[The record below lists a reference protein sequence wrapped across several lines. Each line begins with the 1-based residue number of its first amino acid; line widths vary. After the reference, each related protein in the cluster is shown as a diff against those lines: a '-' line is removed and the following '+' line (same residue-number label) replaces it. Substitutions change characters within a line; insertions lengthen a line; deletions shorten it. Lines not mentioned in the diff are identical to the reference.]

1 MIKGIIFDLD
11 GVLVDAV
18 TAHFEAFN
26 SALKLFG
33 FEVPP
38 LIHSLH
44 YNGLPTTSKLELL
57 SQSQQLPRSLH
68 PFINEMKQ
76 QYTRKLLTQKISPR
90 PQLIETLSQLK
101 SKGYRLGVASN
112 CTRETVSLVLDRL
125 SIDSFFDVVLSKD
138 DVTQPKPNEEIYKK
152 AQSLLG
158 IHSNETLIVEDSIVG
173 VIAAQKASPHV
184 LVLKSPDELC
194 ADKIEKA
201 IESTQ
206 RRTWEDPRTIE
217 IVIPMAG
224 SGSRFFQ
231 AGYKDPKPLI
241 KVFNQ
246 TMIQWVVTNL
256 SSHKFKTRF
265 TFIVNKEHMKKY
277 RLKDHLQ
284 EIAPGS
290 QIVSIPG
297 KTEGAACTVLL
308 ALENLPQDSPLVI
321 ANSDQVVDHS
331 FDNFL
336 SYSLSSDQDGMI
348 MTFSDRDPKW
358 SFAKVDSQGQ
368 VTEVAE
374 KKPISDQ
381 ATVGVYYFKKVH
393 DFKAGCMQMIRE
405 NKRVNQEFYVCPVY
419 NELIKTNK
427 KVGVYPIRKE
437 EMHGLGTPEDLQNFI
452 LFRNELNN
460 PVGNLRFG

>member
-1 MIKGIIFDLD
+1 MIRAVIFDLD

-18 TAHFEAFN
+18 VIHFEAFN

-33 FEVPP
+33 YEVPP

-57 SQSQQLPRSLH
+57 SQAQQLPRSMH
-68 PFINEMKQ
+68 GFINEMKQ
-76 QYTRKLLTQKISPR
+76 QYTKKRLIQNISPR
-90 PQLIETLSQLK
+90 PDLIETLNHLK
-101 SKGYRLGVASN
+101 SRGYRLGVASN
-112 CTRETVSLVLDRL
+112 CTRETVSLVLHQL
-125 SIDSFFDVVLSKD
+125 SIQGLFDVVLSKD
-138 DVTQPKPNEEIYKK
+138 DVTRPKPHEEIYQK
-152 AQSLLG
+152 AQAILG
-158 IHSNETLIVEDSIVG
+158 LHPNETLIVEDSPVG

-184 LVLKSPDELC
+184 LVLKSPGELNMDRIEQAIQS
-194 ADKIEKA
+194 ADR
-201 IESTQ
+201 STWQ
-206 RRTWEDPRTIE
+206 DPRTIE

-231 AGYKDPKPLI
+231 AGFKDPKPLI
-241 KVFNQ
+241 KIFNK
-246 TMIQWVVTNL
+246 TMIDWVVTNL
-256 SSHKFKTRF
+256 SSQRYRTRF
-265 TFIVNKEHMKKY
+265 NFIVNK
-277 RLKDHLQ
+277 DHLERYGLRDHLT

-290 QIVSIPG
+290 RIVSIPG

-308 ALENLPQDSPLVI
+308 ALENLPQESPLII
-321 ANSDQVVDHS
+321 ANSDQFIDHP

-336 SYSLSSDQDGMI
+336 DHSLQSDQDGMI

-358 SFAKVDSQGQ
+358 SFAKVDSQGR

-381 ATVGVYYFKKVH
+381 ATVGIYYFKKVQ
-393 DFKAGCMQMIRE
+393 DFKLGCMQMIRE

-419 NELIKTNK
+419 NELINSK
-427 KVGVYPIRKE
+427 KKIGIYPIEKV
-437 EMHGLGTPEDLQNFI
+437 EMHGLGTPEDLQKFI
-452 LFRNELNN
+452 FLRNETNN